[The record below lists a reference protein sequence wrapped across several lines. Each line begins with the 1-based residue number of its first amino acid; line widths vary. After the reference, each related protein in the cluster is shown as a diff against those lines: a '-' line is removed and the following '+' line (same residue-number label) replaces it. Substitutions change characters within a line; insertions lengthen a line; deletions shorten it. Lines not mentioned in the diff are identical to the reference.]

1 MIDENLRILVPLD
14 GSPLAESILP
24 ALMPLVRQQAATLTL
39 MQVID
44 RVDEIEPTRAY
55 LSRLERDLERDG
67 VEALPRVEFGGPVEE
82 ILHQAQPKRHDLVA
96 MTTHGRTGLR
106 RAIMGSVAEE
116 VLRHSKVPLVL
127 NRPGAKIGDWKR
139 IVVALDGSPASE
151 AILDEAVRLALLLK
165 VKATLHVVRVT
176 LPLLPTS
183 DMYFEPPPSVRE
195 DPQPYLDEICTRLA
209 KQGLLAVAAVREGF
223 AGQEVVK
230 YAEEIGAD
238 LIGMMTQGKS
248 GLPRLLAGS
257 VAEEVL
263 RSAPCPVLI
272 RRWMSVPSEATRASA
287 LP

>member
-1 MIDENLRILVPLD
+1 MKDENLRILVPLD

-24 ALMPLVRQQAATLTL
+24 ALMPLVRQRPATLTL

-67 VEALPRVEFGGPVEE
+67 IDSLPRVEFGGPVEE
-82 ILHQAQPKRHDLVA
+82 ILHQAQPKRHGLVA

-127 NRPGAKIGDWKR
+127 NRPGTKIGDWKR
-139 IVVALDGSPASE
+139 IVVALDGSPAAE
-151 AILDEAVRLALLLK
+151 AILDEAARLALLLR
-165 VKATLHVVRVT
+165 ATLHVVRVT

-183 DMYFEPPPSVRE
+183 DMFFEPPPAARE
-195 DPQPYLDEICTRLA
+195 DPQPYLEEICTRLA
-209 KQGLLAVAAVREGF
+209 KQGLLAVPAVREGF

-230 YAEEIGAD
+230 YAREIGAG

-272 RRWMSVPSEATRASA
+272 RRWTSVPSEASRASA

>member
-1 MIDENLRILVPLD
+1 MKDEELRILVPLD
-14 GSPLAESILP
+14 GSPLAETILP
-24 ALMPLVRQQAATLTL
+24 ALLPLVRQRPATLTL

-44 RVDEIEPTRAY
+44 RVDEIEPSRAY

-67 VEALPRVEFGGPVEE
+67 IEALPRVEFGGPVEE
-82 ILHQAQPKRHDLVA
+82 ILHLAQPRKHDLVA

-127 NRPGAKIGDWKR
+127 NRPGSKIGDWKR

-151 AILDEAVRLALLLK
+151 AILDEAARLALLLK
-165 VKATLHVVRVT
+165 ATLHVVKVT

-183 DMYFEPPPSVRE
+183 DMYFEPPPSARE
-195 DPQPYLDEICTRLA
+195 DPQPYLDEVCTRLA
-209 KQGLLAVAAVREGF
+209 KQGLLAVSAVREGF

-230 YAEEIGAD
+230 YAEEIGAG

-263 RSAPCPVLI
+263 RSAPCPVLV
-272 RRWMSVPSEATRASA
+272 RRWMSVPSETTRASA

>member
-1 MIDENLRILVPLD
+1 MDYDDLLVNWKRL
-14 GSPLAESILP
+14 L
-24 ALMPLVRQQAATLTL
+24 
-39 MQVID
+39 QVID

-67 VEALPRVEFGGPVEE
+67 IDSLPRVEFGGPVEE
-82 ILHQAQPKRHDLVA
+82 ILHQAQPRRHDLVA

-127 NRPGAKIGDWKR
+127 NRPGTKIGDWKR
-139 IVVALDGSPASE
+139 IVVALDGTPAAE
-151 AILDEAVRLALLLK
+151 AILDEAARLALLL
-165 VKATLHVVRVT
+165 KATLHVVRVT

-183 DMYFEPPPSVRE
+183 DMFFEPPPPARE

-209 KQGLLAVAAVREGF
+209 KQGLLAVPSVREGF

-230 YAEEIGAD
+230 YAQEIGAG
-238 LIGMMTQGKS
+238 LIGMVTQGKS

-272 RRWMSVPSEATRASA
+272 RRWTSVPSEAPRASA